1 MIAIPALA
9 AHASM
14 VLMLIIHMVRLMA
27 MILILIRLVHVHLI
41 ALVSCTAVEQAM
53 ILSMAAVVVHAVG
66 VVRRRVRTRRSVRR
80 GGVGVRLEQAS
91 AAVDGRV
98 IAVVRI
104 SRMGGV
110 VVEVELAAGIE
121 PVVTIGHHQPRASVR
136 GRPVCRTWRLSLPA
150 VEK

>member
-14 VLMLIIHMVRLMA
+14 ILMLIVHMVRLMA

-66 VVRRRVRTRRSVRR
+66 VVRRRVRTR
-80 GGVGVRLEQAS
+80 
-91 AAVDGRV
+91 
-98 IAVVRI
+98 
-104 SRMGGV
+104 
-110 VVEVELAAGIE
+110 
-121 PVVTIGHHQPRASVR
+121 
-136 GRPVCRTWRLSLPA
+136 
-150 VEK
+150 